1 MSLYEYEC
9 KECGTVEEVMH
20 SIKDDAMTERYCIQC
35 NKVTPCFRIIGCNGG
50 FRLND
55 SEGWAK
61 TGYDKNVDMVTQ
73 FFD

>member
-1 MSLYEYEC
+1 
-9 KECGTVEEVMH
+9 
-20 SIKDDAMTERYCIQC
+20 MTERYCIQC